1 MPLPAPPK
9 NPAIPA
15 DIDPRTTPPG
25 LLVQRLISRGVLPHV
40 VLDYPRFDDLRQPV
54 ARVHIRL
61 LTVAEQD
68 RALADARLYI
78 ERLLAHSKKDGAVD
92 WRPDELE
99 HNARVTEILA
109 MACRE
114 PDDPSK
120 PFFPHGVIE
129 IREHCTPTEIGILIN
144 AYAKL
149 ASHNPRLGDMTDEDI
164 EAFLRVVKEGT
175 LQDPFSFCSRDQLE
189 TLITFCV
196 KSWGAP
202 AAP

>member
-1 MPLPAPPK
+1 MPLPPPAK

-15 DIDPRTTPPG
+15 DIDPRKVAPG
-25 LLVQRLISRGVLPHV
+25 LLVQRLISRGKLPHV
-40 VLDYPRFDDLRQPV
+40 VIDYPRFDDLRQPV

-68 RALADARLYI
+68 RALADARLYV
-78 ERLLAHSKKDGAVD
+78 ERLLAHSKKDSAVD
-92 WRPDELE
+92 WRPEELE

-109 MACRE
+109 VACRE

-120 PFFPHGVIE
+120 PFFDSGVME
-129 IREHCTPTEIGILIN
+129 IREHCTPEEIGILIN

-149 ASHNPRLGDMTDEDI
+149 ASYNPRLGDMADEDI

-189 TLITFCV
+189 TLITYCV
-196 KSWGAP
+196 KSWVAP